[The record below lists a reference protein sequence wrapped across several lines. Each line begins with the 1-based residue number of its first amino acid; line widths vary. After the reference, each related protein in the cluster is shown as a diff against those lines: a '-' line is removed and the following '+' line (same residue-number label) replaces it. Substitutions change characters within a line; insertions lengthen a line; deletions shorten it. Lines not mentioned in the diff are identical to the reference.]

1 MTSGRNSGGRFTKG
15 HPGFKPKG
23 AVSRKKQKQDQL
35 LKQVFGYLDTN
46 IEETLRALKPNQL
59 VKFYLDLN
67 KLSTPKLK
75 RIPYV
80 PEPPEESEETEEMEE
95 MEETNPKAEKI
106 IFEFIDPPDPEPVNP
121 SQNSPNP

>member
-35 LKQVFGYLDTN
+35 FNHIFAYFDAN
-46 IEETLRALKPNQL
+46 MEEIIRGLKPNQL
-59 VKFYLDLN
+59 AKFYIELT
-67 KLSTPKLK
+67 KLVLPKLK

-80 PEPPEESEETEEMEE
+80 PEPPEESEETEEI
-95 MEETNPKAEKI
+95 EETNPKSEKI
-106 IFEFIDPPDPEPVNP
+106 IFEFIDPPDPDPQTPEHTTPTP
-121 SQNSPNP
+121 